1 MRHYVRL
8 TYYKTLTLQNVR
20 EIMTTMRKTEKDVVN
35 REGKGKGRRFDY
47 IFSNGKASKQKS
59 TV

>member
-35 REGKGKGRRFDY
+35 REGEGKGRRFDC
-47 IFSNGKASKQKS
+47 IFF
-59 TV
+59 